1 MFIEKF
7 IKKTIEYQNIGGW
20 NEISISFIV
29 MLFLTIIQAIGL
41 WKQKTKIGKT
51 GEKTSL
57 SLILFS
63 FLFSYFIDYGI
74 YGIYKYSLTI
84 ILSNF
89 FLGLFFIPIIIKII
103 KHQKSENGFSKI
115 ELIIAPFSLL
125 LIPGI
130 IFMTDKDL
138 FLTILLFFS
147 GLSLIPQG
155 IKFLKTRGSNDFE
168 PLFVFSFLLSAIV
181 WLIVG
186 LKIDSQALIRSSIP
200 TICLTGISLG
210 LYYLNQLINRK
221 KSD

>member
-41 WKQKTKIGKT
+41 WKQKTKIGKA

-103 KHQKSENGFSKI
+103 KHQKSGNGFSKI